1 MNADPAGRIPAQGRV
16 PGARLS
22 RRSFLIGSLLAG
34 TGALT
39 ACAGSGSATGS
50 PVTASSD
57 LVRRLEQERRSPS
70 QQVVS
75 AQLTARPIDVDLG
88 GRVVSTWGYGDQV
101 PGPLLR
107 ARAGDRLQIT
117 VDNQLPQDTSVHWHG
132 IAISNDMDGVPGLT
146 QAPIAPGATF
156 TYDFTAPDPG
166 TYFYHSHSGLQLD
179 RGLYAVVIIDDPD
192 EPGDYD
198 DEWIVVLDDWL
209 DGTGRSPDDV
219 ARSLGIGGDAEDAG
233 AGAGMPGMDH
243 GGMGM
248 HGGEESM
255 VSPLLGVAGDVT
267 YPHYLLNGR
276 LPEDPQ
282 VWNAAPGDRIR
293 IRLVNAGADT
303 AFRVALGGHRIT
315 VTHTDGFPVTPAD
328 TDSLLI
334 GMGERFD
341 VTVTLGDGVFP
352 LFAQPEGKAG
362 HTHGLV
368 RTAAGTLPDRPRP
381 AEVDRRPLLGTDLA
395 PTEEARL
402 PSRGHDRYHSV
413 DLGGT
418 MSPYRWTL
426 NSQVHPDSTSLE
438 VNREERVRM
447 RLRNMSDMF
456 HPMHLHGHTFALAN
470 GGLRKDTVT
479 IRPMRTVEIEF
490 DTDNPGQ
497 WALHCHNA
505 YHQEAGMM
513 TTLSYLA

>member
-1 MNADPAGRIPAQGRV
+1 MNADFPG
-16 PGARLS
+16 PGAAHNRASRAMLS
-22 RRSFLIGSLLAG
+22 RRSFVVGSLLAG
-34 TGALT
+34 AGALT
-39 ACAGSGSATGS
+39 ACSGSGPAMGS
-50 PVTASSD
+50 PVSSSSD

-70 QQVVS
+70 QRVVS

-88 GRVVSTWGYGDQV
+88 GRVVSSWGYDQQV
-101 PGPLLR
+101 PGPLVR

-132 IAISNDMDGVPGLT
+132 IAMSNDMDGVPGLT
-146 QAPIAPGATF
+146 QAPIAPGSTF

-179 RGLYAVVIIDDPD
+179 RGLYGVVIIDDPD
-192 EPGDYD
+192 EPGNYD

-219 ARSLGIGGDAEDAG
+219 ARNLGMGDDAEAG
-233 AGAGMPGMDH
+233 DPEMPGMGH
-243 GGMGM
+243 GAMGK
-248 HGGEESM
+248 HGGEGAM
-255 VSPLLGVAGDVT
+255 VSPLLGAAGDVT
-267 YPHYLLNGR
+267 YPHHLINGR

-282 VWNAAPGDRIR
+282 VWNAAPGHRVRIR
-293 IRLVNAGADT
+293 FINAGADT
-303 AFRVALGGHRIT
+303 AFRVALGGHRMT
-315 VTHTDGFPVTPAD
+315 VTHTDGFPTMPAD
-328 TDSLLI
+328 TESLLI

-341 VTVTLGDGVFP
+341 VSVTLGDGVFP
-352 LFAQPEGKAG
+352 LFAQPEGKEG
-362 HTHGLV
+362 HAQALV
-368 RTAAGTLPDRPRP
+368 RTAAGTLPTRSRPV
-381 AEVDRRPLLGTDLA
+381 EVDRRPLLGTDLS
-395 PTEEARL
+395 PSEDARL
-402 PSRGHDRYHSV
+402 SRRGHDRYHSI

-426 NSQVHPDSTSLE
+426 NGRGHPDSAPLE
-438 VNREERVRM
+438 VNRHERVRM

-456 HPMHLHGHTFALAN
+456 HPMHLHGHTFALAD

-513 TTLSYLA
+513 TSLSYLA